1 MDAKPQISIVVPFYN
16 QPAMLGTQ
24 FATWMQYSDYAKAHL
39 QFIIVDDGSQLHRA
53 ADALS
58 AAPRDGLNLE
68 LYQID
73 VDIPWNRA
81 GARNLGSAFVDGK
94 WLVHLDIDHVL
105 PPEAADALVGRENDY
120 NPKKWYRFRRFRV
133 GAADETRNK
142 DKIPRE
148 QKFGEIKPHIDSYL
162 CTRDLYLKVG
172 GYDEDY
178 SGCLGGGSPFLK
190 QLEAAAAVQL
200 LPPDTF
206 LHVYTR
212 YVCKDS
218 SASLNRDTSEYTR
231 RRKAKERAGNTTPK
245 NPLRF
250 PWHRV
255 F

>member
-1 MDAKPQISIVVPFYN
+1 MITYILPYYN
-16 QPAMLGTQ
+16 QPLMLAKQ
-24 FATWMQYSDYAKAHL
+24 LETWASYGSYAREHL
-39 QFIIVDDGSQLHRA
+39 TFIVVDDGSPIPAKPLVAEHAGVQ
-53 ADALS
+53 
-58 AAPRDGLNLE
+58 

-81 GARNLGSAFVDGK
+81 GARNLGATVATTD
-94 WLVHLDIDHVL
+94 WIVHTDTDHVL
-105 PPEAADALVGRENDY
+105 PPDAAEALVGRQNDY
-120 NPKKWYRFRRFRV
+120 NPKTWYRFRRFRV

-142 DKIPRE
+142 DKIPRA

-162 CTRDLYLKVG
+162 CTRKLYWQVG

-190 QLEAAAAVQL
+190 QLEAAAAVRE

-212 YVCKDS
+212 DACPDS
-218 SASLNRDTSEYTR
+218 SAKLDRDTSEYTR
-231 RRKAKERAGNTTPK
+231 RRKAKERAGDTK
-245 NPLRF
+245 ARKPLRF